1 MTRSQKSDEW
11 KQQLM
16 AAAEDFDVK
25 DRVLHKIKERQQQME
40 GNRMKKRISLIVAAT
55 LVFGVTSAYAAI
67 KVHELK
73 NDQGE
78 AVVKIEKSENQL
90 PAAAEH
96 EIKTFED
103 VRNSLQPGESAA
115 VYFPGPD
122 NPKKRVSFTRIPVVH
137 ETSAALQNEVGGF
150 YVVPVE
156 IAGGYTFVNGHVD
169 YPFNYRQPELFAE
182 MYEEAEKEKKVVV
195 VRKVSPEPKIE
206 RVVTTYKGSAGEAM
220 ITVTNF
226 EDLKYISE
234 ETGPDGIVEKVKVQN
249 KEAIYM
255 ESKLVDGTDQKVVKF
270 YQDDKKRL
278 FEVIAMNS
286 TMTKE
291 DLLAIAEE
299 LR

>member
-67 KVHELK
+67 KVHELT

-78 AVVKIEKSENQL
+78 AVVKIEMSANQL

-122 NPKKRVSFTRIPVVH
+122 NPKKRVSFTRMPVVH

-150 YVVPVE
+150 YAVPVE
-156 IAGGYTFVNGHVD
+156 IAGGYKFVNGHVD

-206 RVVTTYKGSAGEAM
+206 RVVTTYKGNAGEAM

-255 ESKLVDGTDQKVVKF
+255 ESKLMDGTDQKIVKL